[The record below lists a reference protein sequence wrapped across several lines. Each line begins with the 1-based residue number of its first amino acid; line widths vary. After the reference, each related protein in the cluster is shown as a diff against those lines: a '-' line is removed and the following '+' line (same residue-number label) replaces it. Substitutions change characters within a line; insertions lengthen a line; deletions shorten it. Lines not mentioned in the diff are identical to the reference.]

1 MHGRV
6 FNEEQTYRGT
16 WVMYLVLML
25 EIPTLVL
32 VTTLVLTSDTDQ
44 KEGIIGL
51 VFVLFIMIM
60 VMALIFNLKLTTRI
74 DSSGI
79 HYRYF
84 PLIKLR
90 KIPKEQI
97 RSEEVITFSPLTDH
111 GGWGIKGNSSTK
123 AFTLVGDKGLL
134 LDINEKKKIVIGT
147 QKSQELS
154 EFIKTWLED

>member
-1 MHGRV
+1 MHGRI

-16 WVMYLVLML
+16 WVMYLILML

-32 VTTLVLTSDTDQ
+32 VSTLVLNSDADQ

-60 VMALIFNLKLTTRI
+60 VMTFIFNLKLTTRI

-84 PLIKLR
+84 PLIKWR
-90 KIPKEQI
+90 KIPREQI
-97 RSEEVITFSPLTDH
+97 RSADVISFSPLTDH
-111 GGWGIKGNSSTK
+111 GGWGIKGNSTTK
-123 AFTLVGDKGLL
+123 AYTVIGDKGLL
-134 LDINEKKKIVIGT
+134 LDVNENKKIVIGT
-147 QKSQELS
+147 QKSHELS
-154 EFIKTWLED
+154 EFIENWMED